1 MVGLGNPGNMYEKT
15 RHNTGFIAMDY
26 IANKLGLSFKAGK
39 GEYFFSSFE
48 FSKTKK
54 VFFLKPTTFMNAS
67 GIAVYDF
74 ASQMNINPEQ
84 ILVILDDFSLEFGLI
99 RIRKMGSDGGHKGLG
114 SIIFAFNTEKIPRLR
129 IGIGP
134 LPENTDPVDYVLSPF
149 SPGELAQLGD
159 ILKLVYNAFTEI
171 ITNGIENAMNKF
183 NRTKKGVKN
192 E

>member
-15 RHNTGFIAMDY
+15 RHNTGFIAIDY

-99 RIRKMGSDGGHKGLG
+99 RIRKMGSDGGHRGLG

-159 ILKLVYNAFTEI
+159 ILKLAYNAFTEI